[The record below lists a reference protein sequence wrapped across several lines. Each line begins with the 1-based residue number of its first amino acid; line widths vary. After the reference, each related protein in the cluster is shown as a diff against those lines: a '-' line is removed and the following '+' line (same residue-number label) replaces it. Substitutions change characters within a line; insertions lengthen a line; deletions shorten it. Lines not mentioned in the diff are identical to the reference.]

1 MDADQQKEE
10 EFNFSISKNLS
21 NLLKQLKFSKYGDLK
36 RKLAVTYKT

>member
-1 MDADQQKEE
+1 MDVDQQKEE
-10 EFNFSISKNLS
+10 EFNSPFSNLL

>member
-1 MDADQQKEE
+1 MDVDQRKEE
-10 EFNFSISKNLS
+10 EFNSSFPNLS